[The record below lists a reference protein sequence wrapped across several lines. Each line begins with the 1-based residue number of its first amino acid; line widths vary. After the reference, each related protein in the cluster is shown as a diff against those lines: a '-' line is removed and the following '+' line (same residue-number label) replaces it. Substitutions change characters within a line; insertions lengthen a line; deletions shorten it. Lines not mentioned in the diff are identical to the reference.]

1 MDAVSYPNADVIDF
15 INNSLI
21 ALRIKPDVQPIAS
34 DFNVNWTPT
43 IVTLDKEGKE
53 HHRTLGF
60 LPPDEF
66 ISSLKLGI
74 GKTHFDLGEFDK
86 AISTLDALVKDCP
99 QSKAAPE
106 AIYYHGVS
114 SFMVAHDAS
123 HLKKAYERLHAE
135 YPDNEWAFRAWPY
148 SLL

>member
-1 MDAVSYPNADVIDF
+1 MDAVSYPNADVISF
-15 INNSLI
+15 INENLI
-21 ALRIKPDVQPIAS
+21 PLKIAPDTQPIAG

-43 IVTLDKEGKE
+43 IVTLDSEGKE

-66 ISSLKLGI
+66 ISSLSLGI
-74 GKTHFDLGEFDK
+74 GKTYFDLGSFDK
-86 AISTLDALVKDCP
+86 AISTLETLVKKCP

-106 AIYYHGVS
+106 AVYYHGIS
-114 SFMVAHDAS
+114 NFMIAHDAS
-123 HLKKAYERLHAE
+123 HLKKAYERLLAE

>member
-1 MDAVSYPNADVIDF
+1 MGAVSYPNTDVVGFVND
-15 INNSLI
+15 NLI
-21 ALRIKPDVQPIAS
+21 PLQVLSDAQPIS
-34 DFNVNWTPT
+34 TDFNVNWTPT
-43 IVTLDKEGKE
+43 IVTLDSEGKE

-66 ISSLKLGI
+66 ISSLMLGI
-74 GKTHFDLGEFDK
+74 GKTHFDLGSFDE
-86 AISTLDALVKDCP
+86 AISTLETLVKKCP

-114 SFMVAHDAS
+114 SFMIAHDAS
-123 HLKKAYERLHAE
+123 HLKKAYERLKAE